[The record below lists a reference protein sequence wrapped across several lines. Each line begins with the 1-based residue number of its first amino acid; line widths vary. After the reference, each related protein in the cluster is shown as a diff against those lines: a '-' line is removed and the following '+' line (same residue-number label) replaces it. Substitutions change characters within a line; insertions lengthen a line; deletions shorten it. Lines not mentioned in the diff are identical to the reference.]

1 MRHLI
6 ARTIVWKVVLS
17 VKRVNLRHNCLWMGK
32 KSRVTQDIGKLGVR
46 IYHLNYMGSGQL
58 QESVVKEVILDP

>member
-1 MRHLI
+1 
-6 ARTIVWKVVLS
+6 VLS